1 MKTSLLRIVYFVIIT
16 LLFALGFYRN
26 QWQAVDTYQLQYRR
40 NVSEVLVVGRLVKSR
55 QDGAFSAGGLLGLG
69 DVSDYSVESKVIK
82 NQYNKYYKDQN
93 FSQFWTYDSN
103 PGFQA
108 VTFSIFDALTDFAP
122 MTNITI
128 FRMSVSLFLSITLA
142 LLCLWFENEIGWLA
156 SLLVV
161 FFILASRWLVL
172 LGGNIYWSL
181 WSFYLPVT
189 FLSFF
194 LKRYEDKQEYP
205 SSVTI
210 MIVFFLSLVKI
221 LFSGFEFI
229 TSSLLMFAVPF
240 VYYAVLNKWGWNL
253 FLRRMLGLGVS
264 LMSSVMAGLLIL
276 GLQIRSVLGN
286 YQDVLNYLIFTWNKR
301 TYGHDALLG
310 SPSAASLNPVRKE
323 LGVWGTYLNGYAF
336 SLSTH
341 LRINSFILKDIV
353 DGQYLFLIIL
363 FVLATI
369 IFLIAHP
376 PSEKT
381 VTSRTG
387 VALIIAFWFSIL
399 GPLSWFVVFRD
410 HTQHTLLDFIVW
422 QMPYTLYGFALVG
435 FVASHV
441 RKTVPAKV

>member
-1 MKTSLLRIVYFVIIT
+1 MEFI
-16 LLFALGFYRN
+16 
-26 QWQAVDTYQLQYRR
+26 
-40 NVSEVLVVGRLVKSR
+40 
-55 QDGAFSAGGLLGLG
+55 
-69 DVSDYSVESKVIK
+69 
-82 NQYNKYYKDQN
+82 
-93 FSQFWTYDSN
+93 
-103 PGFQA
+103 
-108 VTFSIFDALTDFAP
+108 FAP
-122 MTNITI
+122 NAGSGSQPDE
-128 FRMSVSLFLSITLA
+128 FSY
-142 LLCLWFENEIGWLA
+142 GWLA
-156 SLLVV
+156 
-161 FFILASRWLVL
+161 
-172 LGGNIYWSL
+172 Y
-181 WSFYLPVT
+181 T
-189 FLSFF
+189 
-194 LKRYEDKQEYP
+194 
-205 SSVTI
+205 
-210 MIVFFLSLVKI
+210 
-221 LFSGFEFI
+221 
-229 TSSLLMFAVPF
+229 
-240 VYYAVLNKWGWNL
+240 
-253 FLRRMLGLGVS
+253 
-264 LMSSVMAGLLIL
+264 